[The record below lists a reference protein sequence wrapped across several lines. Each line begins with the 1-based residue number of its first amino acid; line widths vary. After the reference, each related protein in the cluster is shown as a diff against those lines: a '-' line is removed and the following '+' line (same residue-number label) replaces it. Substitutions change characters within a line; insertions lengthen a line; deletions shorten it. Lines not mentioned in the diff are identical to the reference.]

1 MKQKRKEDIIRFI
14 VMDDFKIISWDE
26 LVESGS
32 CVFPEGKETAIS
44 VGGFDGPHK
53 GHDKLLRR
61 VLDYAS
67 QNALIPGL
75 VTFFRSPTAVKNKTY
90 SGDVSS
96 LRQRLKKFQEL
107 GFHFIVL
114 IDFSAGFAKIEGTAF
129 FDILIKT
136 IRMKYLAVGSD
147 FLCGYRRGL
156 GADDLKK
163 IAPQKGFCFDSIDP
177 LNHGSVKVSSSAV
190 REAVS
195 LGDFSLA
202 KELLGY
208 PFLFDFISLPWE
220 VNDKNNIFAPKVYI
234 SQIIPQ
240 SGKYRVLVRKVNGQE
255 QEAHLFVNAD
265 GILLSF
271 TEEASM
277 AFDLK
282 DLNNFDTIE
291 FICKE

>member
-1 MKQKRKEDIIRFI
+1 
-14 VMDDFKIISWDE
+14 MDEFKIISWEE

-32 CVFPEGKETAIS
+32 HVFPEGKETAIS

-61 VLDYAS
+61 VLGYAAE
-67 QNALIPGL
+67 NALIPGL
-75 VTFFRSPTAVKNKTY
+75 VTFFRSPAAVKNKPY

-96 LRQRLKKFQEL
+96 LRLRLKKFQEL

-114 IDFSAGFAKIEGTAF
+114 IDFSAGFAKIEGTVF
-129 FDILIKT
+129 FDIIIKT

-156 GADDLKK
+156 GAEDLKK

-177 LNHGSVKVSSSAV
+177 VNVNGSVKVSSSAI
-190 REAVS
+190 RTAVG

-202 KELLGY
+202 KDLLGY

-220 VNDKNNIFAPKVYI
+220 VKDKNNIFAPKAYI
-234 SQIIPQ
+234 TQILPQ
-240 SGKYRVLVRKVNGQE
+240 SGKYRVLIKKVDGQK
-255 QEAHLFVNAD
+255 QEAHCFISEE
-265 GILLSF
+265 GLLLCF
-271 TEEASM
+271 TEKTSK

-282 DLNNFDTIE
+282 DLDNFDTIE